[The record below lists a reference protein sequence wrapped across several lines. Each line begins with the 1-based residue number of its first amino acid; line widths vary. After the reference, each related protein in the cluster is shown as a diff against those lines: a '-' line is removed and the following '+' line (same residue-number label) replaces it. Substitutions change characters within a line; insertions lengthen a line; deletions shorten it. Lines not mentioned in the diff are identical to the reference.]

1 MSAHLPSPTSAVP
14 GRFGP
19 VPAALTV
26 LLAALTLG
34 AWGQLLFQEPEGLRI
49 ANRSGAVLSGLRVCL
64 PDGRCLN
71 RRVLWPHES
80 WQVPLPAGVRHAEVS
95 VPGHLNRAP
104 VALRSSGVARLIVGA
119 GQVDVTP

>member
-1 MSAHLPSPTSAVP
+1 MVERLIGAFQGARVVHAGQQGRADTDRDGHAGTRHRP
-14 GRFGP
+14 GHHR
-19 VPAALTV
+19 
-26 LLAALTLG
+26 
-34 AWGQLLFQEPEGLRI
+34 
-49 ANRSGAVLSGLRVCL
+49 L

-80 WQVPLPAGVRHAEVS
+80 WQVPLPDGVRHAEVS